1 MKTLTSSSVTRFEND
16 TFQWFVLRDLK
27 RSNAKNPAYKLLRE
41 LNFEVFTP
49 MTWKLVNLKGKQ
61 TPQEVP
67 VIPSLLFVKTSKT
80 CLDEVVS
87 KISTLQYCYVRGNGH
102 VPMVVDDHEMS
113 RFIYAVKTSKSPRFY
128 SPDELT
134 PSMVGKMVRIVG
146 GSLDGYEG
154 RLQKMQGSRV
164 KRLFVEIP
172 GLFAVAVEVQ
182 SEYIQV
188 LSPPPPF
195 SWAAVILKRW
205 LKSMKRFRFSK
216 LISTTIFNG
225 RDIACSYV
233 MVGRCSKLA

>member
-1 MKTLTSSSVTRFEND
+1 M
-16 TFQWFVLRDLK
+16 
-27 RSNAKNPAYKLLRE
+27 
-41 LNFEVFTP
+41 
-49 MTWKLVNLKGKQ
+49 
-61 TPQEVP
+61 
-67 VIPSLLFVKTSKT
+67 
-80 CLDEVVS
+80 DEVVS

-113 RFIYAVKTSKSPRFY
+113 RFIHAVKTSKSPRFY

-134 PSMVGKMVRIVG
+134 PSMAGKMVRIVG

-188 LSPPPPF
+188 LPP
-195 SWAAVILKRW
+195 SGWAAVILKRW

-216 LISTTIFNG
+216 LISTTFLMEG
-225 RDIACSYV
+225 TL
-233 MVGRCSKLA
+233 LALM

>member
-1 MKTLTSSSVTRFEND
+1 MKTLTGSSVTRFEND

-113 RFIYAVKTSKSPRFY
+113 RFIHAVKTSKSPRFY

-134 PSMVGKMVRIVG
+134 PSMAGKMVRIVG

-154 RLQKMQGSRV
+154 RLQKMQGSGV

-188 LSPPPPF
+188 LPPLRLGG
-195 SWAAVILKRW
+195 SDTKKVVKINEK
-205 LKSMKRFRFSK
+205 
-216 LISTTIFNG
+216 ISVLQIDFDHLFNG

>member
-16 TFQWFVLRDLK
+16 AFQWFVLRDLK

-102 VPMVVDDHEMS
+102 VPMVVGDHEMS
-113 RFIYAVKTSKSPRFY
+113 RFIHAVKTSKSPRFY
-128 SPDELT
+128 LPDELT

-188 LSPPPPF
+188 LPPPS

-205 LKSMKRFRFSK
+205 LKSIKRFRFSK